1 MRKKISIEFITI
13 TALGI
18 LATLFFSM
26 WVSYDMIKDQVME
39 EIRSYAYLLSSL
51 GETISW
57 NQFDDLKN
65 ELRVTVVD
73 LDGNVTYDNYVDASE
88 LDNHAERKEIQE
100 AIADGEGYAIRT
112 SDTMSE
118 NLFYYAVR
126 SEDKYVVRVAKQASN
141 AWGVLLRMIPVISII
156 VAILLVLSVI
166 LAKYITNRL
175 VEPIENVARHL
186 DNLESVQV
194 YEELVPF
201 INTIQKQHEDIL
213 KNATMRQDFTANVS
227 HELKTP
233 LTSISGYAE
242 LMENNLVDMN
252 NVANFAKAIHQNADR
267 LLTLINDIIRLSE
280 LDAVQTQPEFEDV
293 DLYMIADNCKQMLEM
308 NAANHHVKLIVNGSS
323 QKVWGNKQML
333 EELVYNLCDN
343 AIRYNKEGGSVEIAV
358 YRSKKGV
365 ILSVQDTG
373 IGIPK
378 EHQERIFERFYRVDK
393 SRSKA
398 TGGTGLGLAIVKHIA
413 VVHNAALE
421 VISEPDVGTQIQVTF
436 H

>member
-73 LDGNVTYDNYVDASE
+73 LDGNVTYDNYVDSSE

-343 AIRYNKEGGSVEIAV
+343 AIRYNKEGGTVEIAV